1 MPDME
6 IKRKVRLSREEAGQ
20 RLILIGTALTAASKF
35 EVDFGGDS
43 IRFAVADELEWEFEL
58 EVEGD
63 ETELEIELKWSD
75 SAATAL
81 SGEPGPA

>member
-1 MPDME
+1 MPDVE

-20 RLILIGTALTAASKF
+20 RLILIGTALTAGSKF
-35 EVDFGGDS
+35 EVDFGGDA
-43 IRFAVADELEWEFEL
+43 IRFAVADELAWEFEL

-75 SAATAL
+75 SPATEP
-81 SGEPGPA
+81 SGEPGTA